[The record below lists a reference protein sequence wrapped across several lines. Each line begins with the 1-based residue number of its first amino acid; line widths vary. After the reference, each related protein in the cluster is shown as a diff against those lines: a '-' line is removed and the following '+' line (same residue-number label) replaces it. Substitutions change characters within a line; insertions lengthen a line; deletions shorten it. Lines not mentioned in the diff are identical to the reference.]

1 MIGKG
6 LSLVSSVFAIVLI
19 VSVLSGCQPAVTDSA
34 ASSDVLSADTESTEP
49 VAQQAILSEVMST
62 AVIWLPGLIVMLVLV
77 AGSAFFSGSETAL
90 FYLSREDLR
99 RMQTGTSGERL
110 AAQLMRNP
118 DRLLTVVLF
127 WNLVINLSY
136 FMVSLIVAKRLI
148 DSNHSSLAGVISF
161 GGLVGMIL
169 CGEVAPKSMA
179 VIFRKQIA
187 VLASWPLAIAARI
200 LDPALPFLGTTT
212 RALRRAMWPTLKLEP
227 YLEFDD
233 IERAVESSELGV
245 EIVRLEQQI
254 LGRILDLSEMHAE
267 EIMRPRGTYKVWQ
280 PPLSLE
286 DLRNVEDPSDV
297 VLIAGEDGDTVEKA
311 IALQELSHLPELH
324 LETIADDVV
333 FIPWC
338 GSVAAALTQLRR
350 KFVSVA
356 SVVNEYGETVG
367 IITEGDIL
375 DTLLNPE
382 SSRTRRLLDRDPV
395 VKTRAGYL
403 VDGLTTLR
411 YLGERL
417 GFDYEPGDEGL
428 LTVTSLLH
436 EELQRFP
443 AMNDQCIWQGYRFT
457 VKSAGGPGEAIKVQ
471 VSKIVTANEVVE

>member
-1 MIGKG
+1 MFLCVG
-6 LSLVSSVFAIVLI
+6 LFA
-19 VSVLSGCQPAVTDSA
+19 GHA
-34 ASSDVLSADTESTEP
+34 SADETTTGTEHSVSTMNEIMDT
-49 VAQQAILSEVMST
+49 VA
-62 AVIWLPGLIVMLVLV
+62 IWLPGIVTMGVLV
-77 AGSAFFSGSETAL
+77 AASGFFSGSETAL

-99 RMQTGTSGERL
+99 RMQTGNSGERL

-127 WNLVINLSY
+127 WNLVINLTY
-136 FMVSLIVAKRLI
+136 FMVSLIVAKKLMEA
-148 DSNHSSLAGVISF
+148 NHSSMAGVITF
-161 GGLVGMIL
+161 GGLGGMIL
-169 CGEVAPKSMA
+169 CGEVAPKSLA
-179 VIFRKQIA
+179 VIFRKQVA
-187 VLASWPLAIAARI
+187 VLASWPLAIAARA

-212 RALRRAMWPTLKLEP
+212 RALRRAIWPNLKLEP

-233 IERAVESSELGV
+233 IERAVESSELGE
-245 EIVRLEQQI
+245 EIVQLEQQI

-280 PPLSLE
+280 PPISLE
-286 DLRNVEDPSDV
+286 DLRNVEDPADV
-297 VLIAGEDGDTVEKA
+297 VLIADEDGDTIVKA
-311 IALQELSHLPELH
+311 IFLEELSHLPERN
-324 LETIADDVV
+324 LESIADEVV
-333 FIPWC
+333 FVPWC
-338 GSVAAALTQLRR
+338 GSVAATLTQLRR

-375 DTLLNPE
+375 DTLLNPD
-382 SSRTRRLLDRDPV
+382 SSRTQRLLDRDPI
-395 VKTRAGYL
+395 VKIRSGYL

-417 GFDYEPGDEGL
+417 GFDYDPGDEGL

-443 AMNDQCIWQGYRFT
+443 TINDQCTWQGYRFT
-457 VKSAGGPGEAIKVQ
+457 VKTAGGPGEAIKVE
-471 VSKIVTANEVVE
+471 VTEIVEPQPETPS